1 MASIR
6 SRIGENKDMYCNE
19 TCKYLNE
26 HKHKCEL
33 TGERLSYM
41 KPTGSLSFVVHEHKG
56 ICKWG
61 RQYGR

>member
-1 MASIR
+1 
-6 SRIGENKDMYCNE
+6 MYCNE

-26 HKHKCEL
+26 RKHKCEL
-33 TGERLSYM
+33 TGERLSHM
-41 KPTGSLSFVVHEHKG
+41 KPTGSLSFVVYEHKG